1 MGMFDAVIDR
11 SSVDQFGAGTNAAN
25 LMQMAGV
32 QQMRGNE
39 LYDMSSTR
47 NQMFKQQAMQDA
59 FDVQAQQGMMAQR
72 QSARS
77 GQAFTPARMDSSAAV
92 RSQVQKQWANQMM
105 AQQAQSGSFM
115 GQAASMQGQAGSM
128 RNSLNQ
134 MYRQQQ
140 QANQQAKQQAKAA
153 KLSVASGLMG
163 AIAGP
168 ALGAIGGG
176 LGGMIG
182 GGGFKA
188 GAGGASGLQNIAQSG
203 GGGTAM
209 FGQAIM
215 NQGNQGFNFNSFV

>member
-1 MGMFDAVIDR
+1 MFDAVIDR

-72 QSARS
+72 QAARS
-77 GQAFTPARMDSSAAV
+77 GQAFTPAGMDSSAAV

-115 GQAASMQGQAGSM
+115 GQAANMQGQAGGM

-140 QANQQAKQQAKAA
+140 QANQQARQQAKAA
-153 KLSVASGLMG
+153 KLSMATAAFG

-168 ALGAIGGG
+168 AMGALGGG
-176 LGGMIG
+176 LGGLVG
-182 GGGFKA
+182 GGGFKD
-188 GAGGASGLQNIAQSG
+188 GASGASGLSSPGGSGGSSG
-203 GGGTAM
+203 GGGMFSQAM
-209 FGQAIM
+209 M
-215 NQGNQGFNFNSFV
+215 NQGFSLLG

>member
-1 MGMFDAVIDR
+1 MGMFDPVIDR
-11 SSVDQFGAGTNAAN
+11 SPIDKFNVQSNVGS
-25 LMQMAGV
+25 LMQMAGT

-39 LYDMSSTR
+39 LYDMHSTR
-47 NQMFKQQAMQDA
+47 NQMFKEQAMQDA

-72 QSARS
+72 QAARS
-77 GQAFTPARMDSSAAV
+77 GQAFTPAGMDTSAAV

-115 GQAASMQGQAGSM
+115 GQAANMQGQAGGM

-140 QANQQAKQQAKAA
+140 QANQQARQQAKAA
-153 KLSVASGLMG
+153 KLSMATAAFG

-168 ALGAIGGG
+168 AMGALGGG
-176 LGGMIG
+176 LGGLVG

-188 GAGGASGLQNIAQSG
+188 GASGASGLSSPGGSGGSSG
-203 GGGTAM
+203 GGGMFSQAM
-209 FGQAIM
+209 M
-215 NQGNQGFNFNSFV
+215 NQGFSLLG